1 MDREMG
7 LLGRRGAEW
16 TGRGAKWTGS
26 GAHWAGRRSLAGRGD
41 GGMPITSERREK
53 WLGTDFIVD

>member
-7 LLGRRGAEW
+7 LLGRRGAE
-16 TGRGAKWTGS
+16 WTGS